1 MNPAT
6 ATCCPSRPD
15 PEGHTALEDI
25 ALHRQLG
32 VLLPQPDQLRPLV
45 LAQRPIR
52 LPAAAPVS
60 IDPVAQGALVDPR
73 SRATCAIG
81 LPVSRTSRT
90 APSRKS
96 LSNFLRVSAIGELLS
111 LKRIPPRCEGK
122 PTCY

>member
-45 LAQRPIR
+45 LTQRPIR

-60 IDPVAQGALVDPR
+60 IDPVAQGALVDPQVPGHLR
-73 SRATCAIG
+73 DRLARLPDQPHRA
-81 LPVSRTSRT
+81 LPEVLIELPARLCHRRT
-90 APSRKS
+90 P
-96 LSNFLRVSAIGELLS
+96 L
-111 LKRIPPRCEGK
+111 P
-122 PTCY
+122 